1 MGDRATY
8 NGLSYECLQ
17 AHTALAGWEP
27 PNVAALWKR
36 V

>member
-1 MGDRATY
+1 MTY
-8 NGLSYECLQ
+8 NGLSYECTQ
-17 AHTALAGWEP
+17 AHTALTGWEP